1 MVVYHKVEFDAPKK
15 KTHVLEYSYYHY
27 YFSDLV
33 LDESVSFVIVFF
45 DAEGNALKTEIVKI
59 EGEDYNQWGLD
70 DNYIKKWIADWIEKQ
85 DIFDAEPEP
94 EPEPESEPEAEVK
107 EE

>member
-15 KTHVLEYSYYHY
+15 KTHVVEYSYYHY
-27 YFSDLV
+27 YFSELV

-59 EGEDYNQWGLD
+59 EGEDYNQWGID
-70 DNYIKKWIADWIEKQ
+70 DNYIKKWIADYITKQ
-85 DIFDAEPEP
+85 DYFDVEAQLPQPEP
-94 EPEPESEPEAEVK
+94 EPEPETT